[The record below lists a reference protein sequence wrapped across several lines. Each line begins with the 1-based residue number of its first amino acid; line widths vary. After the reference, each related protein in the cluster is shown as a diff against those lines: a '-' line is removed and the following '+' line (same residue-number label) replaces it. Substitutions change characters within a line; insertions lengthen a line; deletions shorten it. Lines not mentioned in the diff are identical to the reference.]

1 MNYFGIDFLIVYAFL
16 AITLVIGIRAGK
28 GIKDIREYALGNKI
42 YGVAILVFT
51 FLATNIGG
59 GSTLNAA
66 SDVFANGIIGAIA
79 SFGVTIQI
87 LLFAIFIVP
96 HIKHFTTYLTIG
108 DVMGSLYGKYSQ
120 ILTGILG
127 TLYSFYMIGM
137 QLFVLGIIC
146 KSLLGVHTNWGIM
159 VGGLLLTTYSAYGG
173 IKAVTA
179 TDIFQFL
186 VLFIVIPLIA
196 GMALNKAGG
205 LQAVF
210 TQIPATKLEVFTH
223 KKFSFYSSLFLIWSV
238 LPLGLISPPIF
249 QRLLMAKQP
258 EQLRQ
263 QYFILAGLDPLIRV
277 TIMIIGLAGLVL
289 YPQIQSADV
298 MPHIIKELLPI
309 GLKGFAIA
317 GVLAIVISTADSY
330 LHTAGLLLVHDIIKP
345 IIGRKQIFINEL
357 KWAQYSTFLIGVVS
371 IIIGLS
377 STNALDLSFGAMRI
391 AGPVLLFPLLAG
403 IVGIKSDKKTFY
415 GAMAVTLITFAIT
428 TLLLPK
434 SHSPLGMPISIVVNA
449 ISFLIIHLIQNGKI
463 VMVDRSA
470 YESSNALEKP
480 HPKSI
485 QKWLGHYLP
494 NLSNIIQYS
503 QERIKQYGAPYIL
516 FGIFYGINFTYPY
529 FMWSA
534 SSSPAANLMLTLRL
548 IGALACGLLIV
559 QSKWPKRLL
568 PYMPAYWHVTILY
581 CLPFMSTM
589 MFMLTQGSTEWLINI
604 AIMIILLFILVDWAT
619 ALVLGSLGIILA
631 FACYSLFVGK
641 INLSLDFSSK
651 YLLFYQAVFGLLIGL
666 IFARRKEQR
675 FDRLAT
681 DNQTLTL
688 VDQENKEALL
698 EIFKEK
704 IRLLKTLKRAGVQN
718 LTKAVNLVKE
728 LRIQEKQGFK
738 EATTVRNALNQLQS
752 TLTPMAV
759 ALERIES
766 RATDYMR
773 LEIKPIPIDNLLAA
787 VQAKFSDIKLH
798 IKNRSA
804 CQELI
809 CDPKHIQKMLV
820 NSIEALK
827 SSKKEEETI
836 YITLADTALTY
847 PLPSVK
853 KDKSYIKTVSALAF
867 ILSTTSDIPSI
878 QTAYKAQMHT
888 SALPMPETSISFL
901 LVSNQRIVKAHY
913 GYTNIDISKQENYAM
928 HCYVLPTRVSDV
940 RPRDMDDPY
949 MELGAELVRA
959 NDTFPGALEQEKA
972 FLAAVKQKSNANLT
986 AIETAIEMIKW
997 YHGPVRRKSGEP
1009 FYLHPLAV
1017 AHIVLDYN
1025 TDEATILGALLHD
1038 TVEDTPM
1045 VLENLEIMFGNEV
1058 VSIVDGVTHFESVQ
1072 ESFYKVQLAP
1082 HENIMM
1088 LLGVEDKR
1096 ILYVKIADRMHNMR
1110 TIEGHN
1116 SYAKKK
1122 QIAEETLQFFVPLAQ
1137 KLDLEAAAAELQE
1150 RSVAVINQQE

>member
-1 MNYFGIDFLIVYAFL
+1 MNYFNIDFLIVYTFL
-16 AITLVIGIRAGK
+16 AITLVIGIRAGR
-28 GIKDIREYALGNKI
+28 GIKDIREYAIGSGSFGI
-42 YGVAILVFT
+42 ATLVFT

-59 GSTLNAA
+59 ISTLDAA
-66 SDVFANGIIGAIA
+66 SDVFSNGIIYAIA
-79 SFGVTIQI
+79 ALGVIIQ
-87 LLFAIFIVP
+87 LLLVGIFITP
-96 HIKHFTTYLTIG
+96 YIKYFNDCLTMG
-108 DVMGSLYGKYSQ
+108 DVMGSLYGRYSQ

-127 TLYSFYMIGM
+127 TLYSFCMIGM
-137 QLFVLGIIC
+137 ELLILGVVG
-146 KSLLGVHTNWGIM
+146 KSLLGIPASVGVVLGGI
-159 VGGLLLTTYSAYGG
+159 LLTTYSAYGG

-186 VLFIVIPLIA
+186 ILFIVIPLVA
-196 GMALNKAGG
+196 SLALNKVGG
-205 LQAVF
+205 IQEVF
-210 TQIPATKLEVFTH
+210 AHVPADKLEVFTH
-223 KKFSFYSSLFLIWSV
+223 KKFSFYLTLFLIWSV
-238 LPLGLISPPIF
+238 LPLGLVSPPHF
-249 QRLLMAKQP
+249 QRLLIAKQP
-258 EQLRQ
+258 DQLRQ

-317 GVLAIVISTADSY
+317 GMLAVVMSRTDSY
-330 LHTAGLLLVHDIIKP
+330 LNTAGLMLVHDVIKP
-345 IIGRKQIFINEL
+345 ILGRKQIFLNEL
-357 KWAQYSTFLIGVVS
+357 KWTQYSTFLIGIVS
-371 IIIGLS
+371 IIIGLR
-377 STNALDLSFGAMRI
+377 STNALGLSFGAMRI

-403 IVGIKSDKKTFY
+403 IIGIKPDKKTFY
-415 GAMAVTLITFAIT
+415 GAMVVTLLTFAIT

-434 SHSPLGMPISIVVNA
+434 SHSHLGMPISIVANA
-449 ISFLIIHLIQNGKI
+449 ISFLIIHFIQNGKI
-463 VMVDRSA
+463 VMVDRST
-470 YESSNALEKP
+470 YEVYNTLVKP
-480 HPKSI
+480 HHRSI
-485 QKWLGHYLP
+485 QKWFRYHLL

-503 QERIKQYGAPYIL
+503 QNRIKEYGAPYIL

-529 FMWSA
+529 FMWSTSGSLA
-534 SSSPAANLMLTLRL
+534 PDLILTLRL
-548 IGALACGLLIV
+548 IGALACGLLV
-559 QSKWPKRLL
+559 VKSKWPRSML
-568 PYMPAYWHVTILY
+568 PYMPTYWHLSVMY

-589 MFMLTQGSTEWLINI
+589 MFLLTQGSTEWLINI

-619 ALVLGSLGIILA
+619 ALVLGSVGIMLA
-631 FACYSLFVGK
+631 FSCYFFCVGK

-651 YLLFYQAVFGLLIGL
+651 YLLLYQGIFGLLIGL
-666 IFARRKEQR
+666 IFARRKQQR

-681 DNQTLTL
+681 EKETLTL
-688 VDQENKEALL
+688 IDEENKEALL
-698 EIFKEK
+698 ETFKEK
-704 IRLLKTLKRAGVQN
+704 IRLLKTLKRAGVQD
-718 LTKAVNLVKE
+718 LTKAVSLVKE

-738 EATTVRNALNQLQS
+738 QTTVVHKALDQLQN

-759 ALERIES
+759 ALEKIES

-773 LEIKPIPIDNLLAA
+773 LEIEPITIDSLLAPI
-787 VQAKFSDIKLH
+787 QPKFPDTNFH
-798 IKNRSA
+798 IKNSST
-804 CQELI
+804 CLELI
-809 CDPKHIQKMLV
+809 CDPKRIQKILV
-820 NSIEALK
+820 NSIEVLK
-827 SSKKEEETI
+827 ACVEEGEPI
-836 YITLADTALTY
+836 YITLADSQLTY
-847 PLPSVK
+847 SLPSVK
-853 KDKSYIKTVSALAF
+853 KDKSYVKKVSALAF

-878 QTAYKAQMHT
+878 QTTYKAQMHT
-888 SALPMPETSISFL
+888 SALPMPETPVSLL

-913 GYTNIDISKQENYAM
+913 GYTNIDISKQENYDM

-972 FLAAVKQKSNANLT
+972 FLAAVKQKSNANIT

-997 YHGPVRRKSGEP
+997 YHGPVKRKSGEP

-1017 AHIVLDYN
+1017 AQIVLEYN

-1038 TVEDTPM
+1038 TVEDTSM
-1045 VLENLEIMFGNEV
+1045 LLENLEMMFGKEV
-1058 VSIVDGVTHFESVQ
+1058 VGIVNGVTHFESMQ

-1096 ILYVKIADRMHNMR
+1096 VLYVKIADRMHNMR
-1110 TIEGHN
+1110 TIEGHS

-1137 KLDLEAAAAELQE
+1137 KLDLEVAAAELQE
-1150 RSVAVINQQE
+1150 RSVAVINQQK